1 MTAMADETNTG
12 QIVQEVLEEAYAA
25 STGIEDL
32 ETVTSLDG
40 VESLPA
46 QKGETLVNV
55 PLDIFQKPA
64 RDAATAA
71 NAAAKKAEEAI
82 TGLEGKTQAAAEAAA
97 KASEAAAKA
106 ETAAGLVEGSTG
118 AALGGSTARF
128 SAWMEE
134 GNVSPDKSTKPGGS
148 VVYVANAR
156 KFAYYVDSTLYG
168 DWGVAGVPPVGMF
181 MDSGRTSILT
191 DKLYL
196 FGDTVYAGTG
206 GGLKLLSY
214 RHEVL
219 SEDAYEALEEK
230 DGNTLYLTYEEE

>member
-1 MTAMADETNTG
+1 MAEETDIK

-46 QKGETLVNV
+46 QKDKKLVNV
-55 PLDIFQKPA
+55 PLDMFQKPA
-64 RDAATAA
+64 RDAAIAA

-82 TGLEGKTQAAAEAAA
+82 VGLEGKTLAAAEAAA
-97 KASEAAAKA
+97 RAGEAAAKA
-106 ETAAGLVEGSTG
+106 ENAANLVEGSTG
-118 AALGGSTARF
+118 SALNGSTARF
-128 SAWMEE
+128 SAWMDE
-134 GNVSPDKSTKPGGS
+134 GNVLPDKSTKPGGS
-148 VVYVANAR
+148 VVYVANAK
-156 KFAYYVDSTLYG
+156 KFAYYVDSSLYG
-168 DWGVAGVPPVGMF
+168 DWDVAGVSPVGMF
-181 MDSGRTSILT
+181 MDPELTSILT

-196 FGDTVYAGTG
+196 LGDTVYTGTG
-206 GGLKLLSY
+206 GELKLLSY